1 MLQKNEEHNNEE
13 DSINIMILGNSE
25 VGKTSFI
32 IKYTDD
38 SFQEVYLSTIGIDY
52 KIKTINVEDKQYQ
65 LFFYDTTGQERYK
78 SLAFNT
84 VKNADGVILMYDI
97 TNKASFKSIPEWI
110 KNVSE
115 RKGDDFPLILLGN
128 KIDKEDKREIS
139 KEQGEDLADEYNI
152 DFFEISNKEGININ
166 EAILTLVKKIILYIN
181 LGKNKQNTSKLTNK
195 DIKKNKKKCC

>member
-115 RKGDDFPLILLGN
+115 RKGDDFALILLGN

-139 KEQGEDLADEYNI
+139 KEQGEDLADENNI